1 MNFGDEYTII
11 HELGKGIMGSTY
23 LLEDKFGNKFA
34 GKMQHI
40 NDEDIDNPSSK
51 INREIEFSKFTSAHP
66 NRFMKL
72 VSYKFIDNCTYV
84 HEANIVFK
92 MTSEEQENY
101 DKVQSSKM
109 CVQLIYELKDGTLKT
124 IFTDLTS
131 DQKYSLIIQLAY
143 ICKIMSDAGYRQND
157 ITPRNIMFNKVPIDQ
172 TIDILGYNVPTYGY
186 VYCLIDYGEI
196 MNVKFGFSNEQ
207 EKYDYENTVSD
218 FDEVVYDIFRNE
230 PVWKETRRRGVYV
243 DIIKEEVNK
252 QMMKETDIYDDVKKF
267 FVPDKRETNNI
278 MLNNVFFALNP
289 KRYYDIIG
297 VTKYIDNIE
306 DYIVEQPLST
316 LDYLYMATHTGDL
329 EKIIRYFAKKLKI

>member
-1 MNFGDEYTII
+1 
-11 HELGKGIMGSTY
+11 
-23 LLEDKFGNKFA
+23 
-34 GKMQHI
+34 
-40 NDEDIDNPSSK
+40 
-51 INREIEFSKFTSAHP
+51 
-66 NRFMKL
+66 
-72 VSYKFIDNCTYV
+72 
-84 HEANIVFK
+84 
-92 MTSEEQENY
+92 
-101 DKVQSSKM
+101 
-109 CVQLIYELKDGTLKT
+109 
-124 IFTDLTS
+124 
-131 DQKYSLIIQLAY
+131 
-143 ICKIMSDAGYRQND
+143 MSDAGYRQND